1 MTTNTGSDAE
11 ERSNQEHGSPNNN
24 ALSLLKSIFSINGNK
39 SKKLADGETVADGD
53 VSLNPPLPFLSTLA
67 NSVASRCSK
76 ILHISLEELQNR
88 FVSELPD
95 NLKQPSLY
103 ARNFLEYC
111 SYETLCE
118 TTKHTNYLGDNNFR
132 RLTFDMML
140 AWEAPSREHEVVEP
154 ESSTNVQEGEDDGRS
169 IFYSSSTKM
178 AVEVDD
184 KKTIGAE
191 SFARIAPACVVV
203 ADIITVGNL
212 FVALT
217 CSSGHRLHF
226 LVYEKYL
233 RSLEKV
239 IKAVS
244 AVASHNMSNLSL
256 MEDEVILDVD
266 GIVPT
271 QPVFQHIGLSAW
283 PGRLSLSNHALYF
296 EPGVGLYDK
305 ALRYDL
311 AIDIEQVIKPE
322 LTGPLGARIFD
333 KAVMYKSS
341 SMAEP
346 VCFEFPEF
354 KGSSRRDYWLDICL
368 EVLRAHKFI
377 RRYNLTDCAR
387 FEALARA
394 LLGIL
399 RYRAVREAF
408 HVSPSNYNTLLCFNL
423 AESLPGGDAILETLS
438 NHLVVMTSTGLRRS
452 FLGSPKA
459 TKQAPVAHYA
469 LHRLGI
475 LSWKDVVMGDVTSE
489 AGIACVGETHP
500 LEAAVKMSR
509 KDIGRAEAAQETID
523 RVKVE
528 GIDSNLAVM
537 QELLFPL
544 LGLLNHLKYLASW
557 KDPWKS
563 VTFLMCICYATIKGC
578 ITYVPP
584 SIMVFFAVAM
594 LWRRLARKGST
605 LEPLKVNTPPPKN
618 AVEQLLTLQ
627 EAVAQVEALIQGGN
641 IVLLKVRALLF
652 AVVPQATD
660 KAVLLLLFLAVVI
673 AFAPLKQ
680 VMLISFLEHFTRQMP
695 LRRNSSE
702 KFIRRIREWW
712 SRIPAAPVQLIKLDD
727 KKRK

>member
-1 MTTNTGSDAE
+1 MTTSTGTGSDAE
-11 ERSNQEHGSPNNN
+11 ERSNKDHGSPNNN
-24 ALSLLKSIFSINGNK
+24 ALSLLKSFFSINGNK
-39 SKKLADGETVADGD
+39 SKKVGDGETVADGD
-53 VSLNPPLPFLSTLA
+53 VSLNPPLPFLSALA

-88 FVSELPD
+88 FDSELPD

-111 SYETLCE
+111 SYEALRE
-118 TTKHTNYLGDNNFR
+118 TTKHTNYLWDNNFR

-154 ESSTNVQEGEDDGRS
+154 
-169 IFYSSSTKM
+169 
-178 AVEVDD
+178 VDD

-239 IKAVS
+239 IKAVN

-311 AIDIEQVIKPE
+311 AIDMEQVIKPE

-368 EVLRAHKFI
+368 EILRAHKFI

-408 HVSPSNYNTLLCFNL
+408 HFSPSNYNTLLCFNL

-438 NHLVVMTSTGLRRS
+438 NHLVVMTSAGLRRS
-452 FLGSPKA
+452 FLVSPKA
-459 TKQAPVAHYA
+459 TKQAPVSHCM

-475 LSWKDVVMGDVTSE
+475 LSLKDVFMEDVTSE

-500 LEAAVKMSR
+500 LEVAVKMSR

-544 LGLLNHLKYLASW
+544 IGLLNHLKYLASW

-578 ITYVPP
+578 ITYVLP
-584 SIMVFFAVAM
+584 SIMVLFAVAM

-641 IVLLKVRALLF
+641 IVLLKIRALLF

-712 SRIPAAPVQLIKLDD
+712 SRILAAPVQLIKLDD

>member
-1 MTTNTGSDAE
+1 MTTSTGTGSDAE
-11 ERSNQEHGSPNNN
+11 ERSNKDHGSPNNN
-24 ALSLLKSIFSINGNK
+24 ALSLLKSFFSINGNK
-39 SKKLADGETVADGD
+39 SKKVADGETVADGD
-53 VSLNPPLPFLSTLA
+53 VSLDPPLPFLSTLA

-88 FVSELPD
+88 FDSELPD

-111 SYETLCE
+111 SYEALRE
-118 TTKHTNYLGDNNFR
+118 TTKHTNYLWDNNFR

-239 IKAVS
+239 IKAVN

-311 AIDIEQVIKPE
+311 AIDMEQVIKPE

-368 EVLRAHKFI
+368 EILRAHKFI

-438 NHLVVMTSTGLRRS
+438 NHLVVMTSAGLRRS

-459 TKQAPVAHYA
+459 TKQAPVSHYM

-475 LSWKDVVMGDVTSE
+475 LSLKDVVMEDVTSE

-500 LEAAVKMSR
+500 LEVAVKMSR

-544 LGLLNHLKYLASW
+544 IGLLNHLKYLASW

-563 VTFLMCICYATIKGC
+563 VTFLMCICYATIK
-578 ITYVPP
+578 
-584 SIMVFFAVAM
+584 
-594 LWRRLARKGST
+594 LARKGST

-627 EAVAQVEALIQGGN
+627 EAFAQVEALIQGGN
-641 IVLLKVRALLF
+641 IVLLKIRALLF